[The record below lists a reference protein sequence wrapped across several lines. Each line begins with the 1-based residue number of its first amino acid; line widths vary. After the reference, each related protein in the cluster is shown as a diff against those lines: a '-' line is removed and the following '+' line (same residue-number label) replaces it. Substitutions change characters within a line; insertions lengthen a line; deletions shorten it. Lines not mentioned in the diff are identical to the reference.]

1 MAPLACAGCDGLAQ
15 WNSTPTMTN
24 AHLFCITGMVGAK
37 VDEVFQAN
45 DHAEVGPNNLNDVY
59 TARAIAC
66 R

>member
-1 MAPLACAGCDGLAQ
+1 
-15 WNSTPTMTN
+15 MTN